1 MTPAV
6 PKVASSSLS
15 EVVIPHLKELKAPKK
30 FPFPQA
36 EVWARAGRM
45 RDREE
50 YLSQYNTT
58 TTFFITRH
66 PLARLASAY
75 RNKLQPDTRTV
86 EYFIKTYGRAI
97 SEAAR
102 GSWREGDPDPTF
114 REFVRYLIETEVE
127 MFDEHWQPIA
137 LRCRSQCHIKFCPP
151 TSNVQSVSAAL
162 QIHSQ
167 V

>member
-1 MTPAV
+1 M

-114 REFVRYLIETEVE
+114 REFVRYLIKTEVK
-127 MFDEHWQPIA
+127 MYDEHWQPIA
-137 LRCRSQCHIKFCPP
+137 LRCRLRLQCKIL
-151 TSNVQSVSAAL
+151 SAYK
-162 QIHSQ
+162 
-167 V
+167 

>member
-1 MTPAV
+1 M

-75 RNKLQPDTRTV
+75 RNKLQPDTRME

-114 REFVRYLIETEVE
+114 REFVRYLIKTEVK
-127 MFDEHWQPIA
+127 MYDEHWQPIA
-137 LRCRSQCHIKFCPP
+137 LRCRLRLQCKIL
-151 TSNVQSVSAAL
+151 SAYK
-162 QIHSQ
+162 
-167 V
+167 

>member
-1 MTPAV
+1 M

-75 RNKLQPDTRTV
+75 RNKLQPDTRME

-114 REFVRYLIETEVE
+114 REFVRYLIKTEVKNY
-127 MFDEHWQPIA
+127 DEHWQPIA
-137 LRCRSQCHIKFCPP
+137 LRCRLRLQCKIL
-151 TSNVQSVSAAL
+151 SAYK
-162 QIHSQ
+162 
-167 V
+167 